1 MMQMRD
7 STHGKWVTCILQRK
21 QRQLYVSNKQIPTG
35 DITMPKIR
43 LMIIDDS
50 LFFRTF
56 LSRKI
61 GVDPEIEIVGSF
73 GDPVEATGHIQSL
86 RPDVIAV
93 DMEMPKM
100 RGNEF
105 LRAVLPK
112 HPNVKAVVI
121 SALSGN
127 VFDAMHAGAV
137 DFIGKPGSRPGFDE
151 NLFVKEILQKIKI
164 ASTAHVRRLG
174 ANPPRTS
181 TPSFTSPSL
190 SRPSISGATSKS
202 VIAIG
207 ASTGGT
213 EAIIEVIKRF
223 PANSPGVVIVQHM
236 PPVFTK
242 MYADRVDKIC
252 AMNVREAQSGDR
264 VERGTILIA
273 PGGDQQMY
281 MRQDA
286 AGYFTYLTQGAKVSG
301 HCPSVDVLFDSVAKA
316 AGRNAVGV
324 ILTGMGADGAKG
336 LTAMKA
342 AGAHTI
348 GQDEDSCV
356 VYGMPMVAYNMGGV
370 TEQLP
375 LSSIGD
381 AVLRRFSGKST
392 Y

>member
-1 MMQMRD
+1 
-7 STHGKWVTCILQRK
+7 
-21 QRQLYVSNKQIPTG
+21 
-35 DITMPKIR
+35 MPKIR

-56 LSRKI
+56 LTTRLGKNLTF
-61 GVDPEIEIVGSF
+61 EIVGSF
-73 GDPVEATGHIQSL
+73 GDPVEASKNIIAL
-86 RPDVIAV
+86 RPDVIAL

-105 LRAVLPK
+105 LRTVLPK
-112 HPNVKAVVI
+112 HPSVKAVVI

-127 VFDAMHAGAV
+127 VFDAMHAGAI
-137 DFIGKPGSRPGFDE
+137 DFIGKPGSQPGFDE
-151 NLFVKEILQKIKI
+151 ERFLQELVQKITV
-164 ASTAHVRRLG
+164 ASTAHVR
-174 ANPPRTS
+174 TS
-181 TPSFTSPSL
+181 NYPTAPA
-190 SRPSISGATSKS
+190 RPAAPIKPAVPAARPTVTAATSKS

-213 EAIIEVIKRF
+213 EAIIEVVKNF
-223 PANSPGVVIVQHM
+223 PANTPGVVIVQHM

-252 AMNVREAQSGDR
+252 AMNVREAQNGDR

-281 MRQDA
+281 LRSDA
-286 AGYFTYLTQGAKVSG
+286 NGYYTYLTPGAKVSG
-301 HCPSVDVLFDSVAKA
+301 HCPSVDVLFDSVAKT

-324 ILTGMGADGAKG
+324 ILTGMGADGARG
-336 LTAMKA
+336 LTDMKK

-348 GQDEDSCV
+348 GQDEESCV
-356 VYGMPMVAYNMGGV
+356 VYGMPMVAFKNGGV

-375 LSSIGD
+375 LSSIGN
-381 AVLRRFSGKST
+381 AVLRRFSGGR
-392 Y
+392 